1 MSDPTTKR
9 VREQLRAVLLPGF
22 YQDIAAAGFV
32 KGIDV
37 RAGAVRVGFEMCTHP
52 MDETAA
58 IEEGIRQA
66 VSSLPG
72 VKRVEIRRMEF
83 EIALIPD
90 VRRNPGSAGRGSAR
104 GVAADALR

>member
-1 MSDPTTKR
+1 M
-9 VREQLRAVLLPGF
+9 VRLL
-22 YQDIAAAGFV
+22 QDIVAAGFV
-32 KGIDV
+32 KEIDV
-37 RAGAVRVGFEMCTHP
+37 RAGSVRVGVEMRARRT
-52 MDETAA
+52 DETAA

-72 VKRVEIRRMEF
+72 VERVEIRRMEF